1 MSSSP
6 IEPENIAPVRD
17 YSARHLPEVDDGCF
31 WSAAMCGVAR
41 DRHQN
46 QVRNFSIDRNVL
58 LFSLLKLSGLY
69 HTPNPE
75 GWHALLAGTYPLFIN
90 GLWLFNISYLVIW
103 DRPNL
108 TLVWVVYYILAIIV
122 FWYTRWH
129 LMRSFFNCN
138 SVDNNHIS
146 NRSIRLAPRDRKK
159 VNWADLNIGLI
170 LLVMGGLFLAQGV
183 VILQETYHR
192 NPPQTALEW
201 TRFIVSRIGSFYFY
215 LTTLAIYSYVCYHQM
230 INYLEIRALRGRLQA
245 GNYSPEQVVRTL
257 TEPQSEDALS
267 RADQAG
273 SDHFRLE
280 HLNIM
285 IKMLQTSR
293 ELSLV
298 IFAAMSTL
306 LSRIPIGLFEFNK
319 TRDNTELVWMVV
331 NLILFGYMCW
341 QIAVVNR
348 ASVRLPCFLHSER
361 IFNRLTRTELTEYLE
376 RNPAYSMVFGYPLTE
391 RDLLTFYTLLANL
404 IVPII
409 YSILIT

>member
-245 GNYSPEQVVRTL
+245 GNYSP
-257 TEPQSEDALS
+257 
-267 RADQAG
+267 
-273 SDHFRLE
+273 
-280 HLNIM
+280 
-285 IKMLQTSR
+285 
-293 ELSLV
+293 
-298 IFAAMSTL
+298 
-306 LSRIPIGLFEFNK
+306 
-319 TRDNTELVWMVV
+319 
-331 NLILFGYMCW
+331 
-341 QIAVVNR
+341 
-348 ASVRLPCFLHSER
+348 
-361 IFNRLTRTELTEYLE
+361 
-376 RNPAYSMVFGYPLTE
+376 
-391 RDLLTFYTLLANL
+391 
-404 IVPII
+404 
-409 YSILIT
+409 